1 MKNLHTDLDKYTD
14 QWEKALKDGLF
25 DDAPH
30 LPAPKMPDFFGQ
42 WDGDEDVQINE
53 CDAKYWA
60 RVYELS
66 KGNGPGCS
74 PDPLTETK
82 LPSWEELVKP
92 SETKG
97 DKTLLKKKATTVAD
111 DPNPQQGPSYGRDGV
126 SEKTGQ
132 TRISAGWAAEER
144 IQELH
149 DLKVKLYEL
158 ECKVATMEDSN
169 KSQDKIEAIKK
180 QIDDL
185 SNDLHG
191 TWATSH
197 MY

>member
-1 MKNLHTDLDKYTD
+1 MKNLHTDLDKYAD
-14 QWEKALKDGLF
+14 QWDKALKDGVF

-30 LPAPKMPDFFGQ
+30 LPAPKQPDFFGQ
-42 WDGDEDVQINE
+42 WDGEEDVPINE

-66 KGNGPGCS
+66 KGNGPGCY
-74 PDPLTETK
+74 PDPLTEVK
-82 LPSWEELVKP
+82 LPDYEEIVKP

-97 DKTLLKKKATTVAD
+97 DKDLLKKKADMVAD
-111 DPNPQQGPSYGRDGV
+111 DPNPQYPQGYGQDGV
-126 SEKTGQ
+126 AANTGR

-144 IQELH
+144 IQELS
-149 DLKVKLYEL
+149 DLKLKLYEL
-158 ECKVATMEDSN
+158 ECKVAEMKDS
-169 KSQDKIEAIKK
+169 KGQDKIEAIKK